1 MTIMTTKEKLDM
13 LWKFLALFLVAF
25 LSYRILDKGVVKIRT
40 DINDYTQ
47 SGSSEMDVRLE
58 KQSVGGEILT
68 TLTVNGEIV
77 SDFEEKDGVIQ
88 WNSKSGEVVKIKIPE
103 VAHNDSRNRR
113 IIKVIKD

>member
-1 MTIMTTKEKLDM
+1 MIIMTTKEKLDM

-47 SGSSEMDVRLE
+47 SGFSEMDVRLE
-58 KQSVGGEILT
+58 KQNVGSEILT
-68 TLTVNGEIV
+68 TLTVNGETV

-88 WNSKSGEVVKIKIPE
+88 WSSESGEVVKIEIPE
-103 VAHNDSRNRR
+103 AAHNDGGNRR
-113 IIKVIKD
+113 IIKIIKD